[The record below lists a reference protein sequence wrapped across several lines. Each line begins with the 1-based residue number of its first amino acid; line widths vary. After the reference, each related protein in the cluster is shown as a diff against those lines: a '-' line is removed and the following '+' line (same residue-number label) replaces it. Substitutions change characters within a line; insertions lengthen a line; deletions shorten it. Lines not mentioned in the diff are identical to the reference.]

1 MITVMGAT
9 GHTGREITRL
19 LLDAGADVRALGRSE
34 SRLAALGRAGARTFA
49 GDANDAAYLTA
60 AFRGAD
66 AVYTLLPFD
75 PRSPGYLAAQARL
88 SAAIVQ
94 AIRDSGVRHVVVLSS
109 VGADRPSGTGFIT
122 SLYAHEQRLRG
133 LDGVNVLVLR
143 PGAFFESFEPA
154 LELIEDE
161 GIPAAPRRSAGH
173 TYPPRAPR
181 RDRARGCPPG
191 ATSRPSTTEG
201 TLLPEI
207 PERPHGRSRR
217 RDPGDERPA
226 EEAIQIEALLDVP
239 GGHPRHRT
247 GDPDLRCDQAKLGY
261 SDIPPPA
268 KCGIRRTDPAPPGV
282 VCPPPRLGF
291 INGD

>member
-191 ATSRPSTTEG
+191 TTSRPSTTRRHAPPRE
-201 TLLPEI
+201 TRAAARSVP
-207 PERPHGRSRR
+207 PSRPGRRAAGRGS
-217 RDPGDERPA
+217 
-226 EEAIQIEALLDVP
+226 
-239 GGHPRHRT
+239 
-247 GDPDLRCDQAKLGY
+247 DPDR
-261 SDIPPPA
+261 SPA
-268 KCGIRRTDPAPPGV
+268 RRPRRSSAPPYRR
-282 VCPPPRLGF
+282 PRSAV
-291 INGD
+291 